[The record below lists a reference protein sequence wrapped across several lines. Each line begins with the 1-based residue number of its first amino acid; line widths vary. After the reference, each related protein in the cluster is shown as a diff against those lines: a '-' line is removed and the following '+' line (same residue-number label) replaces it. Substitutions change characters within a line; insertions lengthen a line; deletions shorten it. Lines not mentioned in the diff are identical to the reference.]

1 MQSYP
6 RNYPRTGLSPA
17 QRAKIILSEPPKE
30 TPEKDKVKEKVYR
43 YMVKDRSP
51 VYPNYSLLSHGFRP
65 FGLNYGAYNY
75 PFY

>member
-30 TPEKDKVKEKVYR
+30 TPEKDKVKK
-43 YMVKDRSP
+43 KCI
-51 VYPNYSLLSHGFRP
+51 
-65 FGLNYGAYNY
+65 AIW
-75 PFY
+75 

>member
-30 TPEKDKVKEKVYR
+30 TPEKDKVKEKVYSL
-43 YMVKDRSP
+43 YGKRSI
-51 VYPNYSLLSHGFRP
+51 SCIS
-65 FGLNYGAYNY
+65 
-75 PFY
+75 